1 VQTQFKW
8 TVSKLIQS
16 NDICDTVGDQ
26 HRQPHSHCFANTM
39 SSILRHHALD
49 HEQPSCDPHGPLHQH
64 QHQHEHDLGL
74 VHDLQV
80 MQRRRALTWLAGV
93 GAVTAV
99 SSLLGC
105 GGGGSSTDTTTS
117 SSSGSDSSGG
127 SSGSSSSTCSVIPEE
142 TAGPYP
148 GDGSNTAN
156 GSVANVLGVSGIVRS
171 DIRSS
176 LPSSLG
182 SAEGVTLTVTLTL
195 VDTNTSCADLSGYA
209 IYLWH
214 CDREGRYSMYSSGV
228 TTQNYLRGVQET
240 DANGQVT
247 FTTVFPGCYAGRMP
261 HIHFEVYR
269 SLATATS
276 STSKIK
282 TSQMAFPV
290 ADCSTIYST
299 ASGYSASVS
308 NLNQMS
314 FATDNVFSDGVTLQ
328 MATLSGS
335 VAAGYTAALTVGIAA

>member
-1 VQTQFKW
+1 M
-8 TVSKLIQS
+8 S
-16 NDICDTVGDQ
+16 DTL
-26 HRQPHSHCFANTM
+26 RPHA
-39 SSILRHHALD
+39 LHHA
-49 HEQPSCDPHGPLHQH
+49 QPSCDPHGPHH
-64 QHQHEHDLGL
+64 EPAHEHDLGL

-93 GAVTAV
+93 GAVSAV
-99 SSLLGC
+99 PLFGC
-105 GGGGSSTDTTTS
+105 GGGGSSSDATSS
-117 SSSGSDSSGG
+117 SSSGSGSSGG
-127 SSGSSSSTCSVIPEE
+127 SSGSGSSSSCAVIPEE

-182 SAEGVTLTVTLTL
+182 SAAGVTLTVTLTL

-308 NLNQMS
+308 NLNQIS

-328 MATLSGS
+328 MVTLSGS

>member
-1 VQTQFKW
+1 MSNPHRNHQLDLVHA
-8 TVSKLIQS
+8 SCQS
-16 NDICDTVGDQ
+16 LG
-26 HRQPHSHCFANTM
+26 QP
-39 SSILRHHALD
+39 D
-49 HEQPSCDPHGPLHQH
+49 
-64 QHQHEHDLGL
+64 EHDLGL

-93 GAVTAV
+93 GAA
-99 SSLLGC
+99 SLLGC
-105 GGGGSSTDTTTS
+105 GGGGSAASTDSSSSS
-117 SSSGSDSSGG
+117 SSSGSDGSGG
-127 SSGSSSSTCSVIPEE
+127 SSGSGTSGSCSVIPEE

-156 GSVANVLGVSGIVRS
+156 GSIANVLGVSGIVRS
-171 DIRSS
+171 DIRPS
-176 LPSSLG
+176 LPASLG
-182 SAEGVTLTVTLTL
+182 TAAGVTLTVTLTL
-195 VDTNTSCADLSGYA
+195 VDTNASCADLSGHA

-228 TTQNYLRGVQET
+228 TDQNYLRGVQET

-247 FTTVFPGCYAGRMP
+247 FTTVFPGCYSGRMP

-282 TSQMAFPV
+282 TSQIAFPV

-299 ASGYSASVS
+299 ASGYSASVT

-314 FATDNVFSDGVTLQ
+314 FATDNVFSDGTTLQ
-328 MATLSGS
+328 MATLTGS

>member
-1 VQTQFKW
+1 M
-8 TVSKLIQS
+8 S
-16 NDICDTVGDQ
+16 DTFRD
-26 HRQPHSHCFANTM
+26 PP
-39 SSILRHHALD
+39 LD
-49 HEQPSCDPHGPLHQH
+49 PAQPSCHSHGQP
-64 QHQHEHDLGL
+64 HEHDLGL

-93 GAVTAV
+93 GAV
-99 SSLLGC
+99 SLLGC
-105 GGGGSSTDTTTS
+105 GGGGSAASTDS
-117 SSSGSDSSGG
+117 S
-127 SSGSSSSTCSVIPEE
+127 SSSSTSGSCSVIPEE

-156 GSVANVLGVSGIVRS
+156 GSVANVLGLSGIVRS
-171 DIRSS
+171 DIRPS

-182 SAEGVTLTVTLTL
+182 TAAGVTLTVTLTL

-228 TTQNYLRGVQET
+228 TDQNYLRGVQET

-290 ADCSTIYST
+290 AECSTVYST
-299 ASGYSASVS
+299 ASGYSASVN
-308 NLNQMS
+308 NLNQIS

-328 MATLSGS
+328 TASLSGS

>member
-1 VQTQFKW
+1 M
-8 TVSKLIQS
+8 S
-16 NDICDTVGDQ
+16 DTFRD
-26 HRQPHSHCFANTM
+26 PP
-39 SSILRHHALD
+39 LD
-49 HEQPSCDPHGPLHQH
+49 PAQPSCHSHGQP
-64 QHQHEHDLGL
+64 HEHDLGL

-93 GAVTAV
+93 GAV
-99 SSLLGC
+99 SLLGC
-105 GGGGSSTDTTTS
+105 GGGGSAASTDS
-117 SSSGSDSSGG
+117 S
-127 SSGSSSSTCSVIPEE
+127 SSSSTSGSCSVIPEE

-156 GSVANVLGVSGIVRS
+156 GSVANVLGLSGIVRS
-171 DIRSS
+171 DIRPS

-182 SAEGVTLTVTLTL
+182 TAEGVTLTVTLTL
-195 VDTNTSCADLSGYA
+195 VDTNTSCADLSGHA

-228 TTQNYLRGVQET
+228 TDQNYLRGVQET

-290 ADCSTIYST
+290 AECSTVYST

-308 NLNQMS
+308 NLNQIS

-328 MATLSGS
+328 MASLSGS

>member
-1 VQTQFKW
+1 M
-8 TVSKLIQS
+8 S
-16 NDICDTVGDQ
+16 NT
-26 HRQPHSHCFANTM
+26 
-39 SSILRHHALD
+39 LRDHQLD
-49 HEQPSCDPHGPLHQH
+49 LAQPSCQSHGQP
-64 QHQHEHDLGL
+64 HEHDLGL

-93 GAVTAV
+93 GAV
-99 SSLLGC
+99 SLLGC
-105 GGGGSSTDTTTS
+105 GGGGSAASTDSS
-117 SSSGSDSSGG
+117 SSSGSSGSDGSGG
-127 SSGSSSSTCSVIPEE
+127 SSGSGSSGSSGSCSVIPEE

-171 DIRSS
+171 DIRPS

-182 SAEGVTLTVTLTL
+182 TAEGVTLTVTLTL

-228 TTQNYLRGVQET
+228 TNQNYLRGVQET

-290 ADCSTIYST
+290 AECSTIYST

-308 NLNQMS
+308 NLNQIS

-328 MATLSGS
+328 MASLSGS